1 MQQRFKSV
9 YFADH
14 PSGSTK
20 RRHLKLAFGSGDA
33 DLFQAVG
40 RLSSEDVRHLLGYGS
55 FNALKAG
62 AAAERTSLNAF
73 CLHRLRQAA
82 AAHGEAAQLDLFPAE
97 IDPARSP
104 RFDPIQA
111 TYRGGVN
118 EPLHDWYPYLEG
130 YSPEFVK
137 NVLHAF
143 APTATRVL
151 DPFAGTGT
159 TPLTVARANCRSFYC
174 ELNPLLQFLVGAKAM
189 VLAMPGQDRMRL
201 AARLSGL
208 ADDLRALL
216 AEHEP
221 DQRLIAAYHATFGDS
236 VFFPRDTLESCL
248 KLRSLIDAAAY
259 QAPVLASMTT
269 VAAVASLVP
278 CSHLMRRGDLRF
290 RKGVECDARADLVEE
305 VASRLRIM
313 ARDVVR
319 LPTVPNPPLFVAG
332 DAKRLIR
339 VADLEV
345 DAIVTSPPY
354 LNGTNYY
361 RNTKIELWFLRVLSS
376 GSDLSSLRRRTVTA
390 GINDVTLERQSSPV
404 SKSVEEVVRALDDR
418 AYDRRIPRMVLN
430 YFADMDRVF
439 AALLRHAAPAAALVI
454 DIGDSAYAGVRVD
467 TPQILAELLG
477 ARGWRVNHEMT
488 LRQRLSRSGQPL
500 RQIVLAATAP
510 SRKPRPSRTSPW
522 WGSGWVRFKQEL
534 PHQRGPF
541 SKRNW
546 GNPLHSLCSYQGKMK
561 PSLAHHLV
569 RTFARP
575 GDRLLDPFGG
585 VGTIPFEAAL
595 HGVAAWSFDLSP
607 ATIPVARAKLLPASK
622 EACQMLVDELDR
634 FIGSHRPT
642 PAEANDAASIQ
653 FNGPLPGYFHPKTFA
668 EILLARRFFQER
680 PPESAASALVF
691 SCLLHVLHG
700 NRPYALS
707 RRSHPITPFAPT
719 GVAEYKR
726 LIDKLA
732 RKVERCFIAERSADF
747 VNGTATYQDATGIW
761 PQEVDE
767 LDAVITSPPF
777 FDSTRFYLANWMRLW
792 FSGWTSKDFKERPH
806 AFLDERQKRD
816 FDAYQP
822 VIRQARERLKPG
834 GVCVLH
840 LGRSRK
846 CDMAAELTAVAAPWF
861 RNIDVFAESVAH
873 CESHGIRDKG
883 TVVEHT
889 YLILS

>member
-1 MQQRFKSV
+1 MQQRFKSI

-20 RRHLKLAFGSGDA
+20 RRHLKLAFGAGDV
-33 DLFQAVG
+33 DLFHAVS
-40 RLSSEDVRHLLGYGS
+40 RLSSEEVRNLLGFGS
-55 FNALKAG
+55 FSALTAG
-62 AAAERTSLNAF
+62 ATAERASLNAF
-73 CLHRLRQAA
+73 CLRRLRQSTPAPRDD
-82 AAHGEAAQLDLFPAE
+82 AQLNLFPAE
-97 IDPARSP
+97 IEPREL

-137 NVLHAF
+137 SVIRSF

-159 TPLTVARANCRSFYC
+159 TPLTVARANLRSFYC
-174 ELNPLLQFLVGAKAM
+174 ELNPLLQFLVDTKAK
-189 VLAMPGQDRMRL
+189 LLTMPRQDRIRL
-201 AARLSGL
+201 AGRVSRLAG
-208 ADDLRALL
+208 DLPALV
-216 AEHEP
+216 ASHEP
-221 DQRLIAAYHATFGDS
+221 DQRLGSAYDATFGDS
-236 VFFPRDTLESCL
+236 VFFPGDTLESCF
-248 KLRSLIDAAAY
+248 KLRCLIDAVACRD
-259 QAPVLASMTT
+259 PILASLTS

-278 CSHLMRRGDLRF
+278 CSNLMRRGDLRF
-290 RKGVECDARADLVEE
+290 RRGDERKSVIADIAQETG
-305 VASRLRIM
+305 SRLQIM
-313 ARDVVR
+313 AQDIVR
-319 LPTVPNPPLFVAG
+319 LSTTSNSPLLVAG

-339 VADLEV
+339 VADLGV

-361 RNTKIELWFLRVLSS
+361 RNTKIELWFLRVLLS
-376 GSDLSSLRRRTVTA
+376 GRDLASLRRRTVTA
-390 GINDVTLERQSSPV
+390 GINDVTSDRQSEPV
-404 SKSVEEVVRALDDR
+404 SRSVEEVVRLLDDR

-430 YFADMDRVF
+430 YFADMNKVF
-439 AALLRHAAPAAALVI
+439 AALLHHAAAAATLVI

-467 TPQILAELLG
+467 TPQILADLLG
-477 ARGWRVNHEMT
+477 AGGWSVNHEIT
-488 LRQRLSRSGQPL
+488 VRQRLSRDGQPL
-500 RQIVLAATAP
+500 RQVVLAASAP
-510 SRKPRPSRTSPW
+510 ARKRRLAPTEPW
-522 WGSGWVRFKQEL
+522 WRSSWIRFQQEI
-534 PHQRGPF
+534 PHQRPPY

-561 PSLAHHLV
+561 PALAHHLV
-569 RTFARP
+569 RTFVRP

-595 HGVAAWSFDLSP
+595 HGAATWCFDLSP
-607 ATIPVARAKLLPASK
+607 ATIPVAAAKLRPASK
-622 EACQMLVDELDR
+622 DECERLIR
-634 FIGSHRPT
+634 ELESFIGSNLPT
-642 PAEANDAASIQ
+642 SAEQSDAESIQ
-653 FNGPLPGYFHPKTFA
+653 FNGRLPSYFHMKTFS
-668 EILLARRFFQER
+668 EILLARRFFQKK
-680 PPESAASALVF
+680 PPDAAAAALVF

-719 GVAEYKR
+719 GDAEYKS
-726 LIDKLA
+726 LVDKIT
-732 RKVERCFIAERSADF
+732 RKVERCFTSERPANF
-747 VNGTATYQDATGIW
+747 VAGKAMYQDATGIW
-761 PQEVDE
+761 PQEVDH

-792 FSGWTSKDFKERPH
+792 FSGWTSQDFKERPH
-806 AFLDERQKRD
+806 AFIDERQKQG
-816 FDAYQP
+816 FEVYQP
-822 VIRQARERLKPG
+822 IIRQARERLKPG

-846 CDMAAELTAVAAPWF
+846 CDMADELAAVAAPWF
-861 RNIDVFAESVAH
+861 RNIDVFAESVEH

-889 YLILS
+889 YLVLS